1 MKLGFNADHGK
12 TAACVMSDWRV
23 IVVEHVMTAE
33 MTMVSRV
40 ILSEPR

>member
-1 MKLGFNADHGK
+1 MNLGFIADHGK

-33 MTMVSRV
+33 MAIVSRV
-40 ILSEPR
+40 ILSESR